1 MWEWCLYFST
11 ILHGQVSFYIAS
23 QPHPVQLLK
32 DGMSLSPFSFLI
44 TMMETTLFLHMMH
57 KLLKYSHT
65 SSLSKKNTRT
75 TGWFITYWDFES
87 LHCTDHEACNSNT
100 FLQKKKKKKLVTATR
115 VGILF
120 HARAVI
126 ENNSYYLINK
136 SNEPTNFANIF
147 HNY

>member
-11 ILHGQVSFYIAS
+11 ILHGQVNFYIAS

-65 SSLSKKNTRT
+65 SSLSKKNTHT
-75 TGWFITYWDFES
+75 QQGGS
-87 LHCTDHEACNSNT
+87 LLIETLRVCTIQTMKLVTATLFS
-100 FLQKKKKKKLVTATR
+100 KKKREKKLVTATR
-115 VGILF
+115 VSILF

-136 SNEPTNFANIF
+136 
-147 HNY
+147 